1 MRLEELKQRWLEG
14 EAKDFTVVTDE
25 PIEALFQNRAML
37 GDFTREYVKHL
48 LLPLWHRIW
57 WLPEW
62 CLVERRM
69 REVLN
74 QKELFWVEKERKA
87 SAGSDVCAE

>member
-37 GDFTREYVKHL
+37 GDFTRGV
-48 LLPLWHRIW
+48 R
-57 WLPEW
+57 
-62 CLVERRM
+62 
-69 REVLN
+69 
-74 QKELFWVEKERKA
+74 
-87 SAGSDVCAE
+87 